1 MHLGLRSFVRPGW
14 NLPGHRNQKNRSVR
28 YPAMVLVQILSDDK
42 VWAHLLA
49 ANLRARGI
57 SSRVGDTSW
66 FKSGDKRLME
76 TSPLILDFGEN
87 GANGLDEYRSLIE
100 SNEGDW
106 GRVIAVV
113 SSGWLRHVR
122 HRMPSVSV
130 VKRHPDMRQL
140 LPEILE
146 KITDRQAAQ
155 I

>member
-1 MHLGLRSFVRPGW
+1 MM
-14 NLPGHRNQKNRSVR
+14 KN
-28 YPAMVLVQILSDDK
+28 
-42 VWAHLLA
+42 
-49 ANLRARGI
+49 
-57 SSRVGDTSW
+57 
-66 FKSGDKRLME
+66 
-76 TSPLILDFGEN
+76 SPLILDFGEN
-87 GANGLDEYRSLIE
+87 GTAGLDEYKSLIE

-122 HRMPSVSV
+122 LHMPSVSV